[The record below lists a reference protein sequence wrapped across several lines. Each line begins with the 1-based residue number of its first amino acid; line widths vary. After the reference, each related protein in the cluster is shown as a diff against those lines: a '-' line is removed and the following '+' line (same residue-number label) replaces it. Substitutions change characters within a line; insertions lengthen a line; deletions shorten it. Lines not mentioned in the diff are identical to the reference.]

1 VRVYAAATA
10 SRKLRGVGG
19 EAEGTMRY
27 AVVDVEEIP
36 VPPESKRQ
44 PAAGPAGMSFL
55 VIGGVPGGVYEPWP
69 LPEE

>member
-19 EAEGTMRY
+19 ETGGTMTY

-36 VPPESKRQ
+36 YQ
-44 PAAGPAGMSFL
+44 
-55 VIGGVPGGVYEPWP
+55 PWP